1 MAILVAGVEV
11 GCCVVSYRYREE
23 KDESSWNADK
33 EEAESIRNAGSSS
46 QNWFK
51 GMRVAPQL
59 LLIACQAVGVVLA
72 VLQPCDAQ
80 EAERPKAGGA
90 LRYDEDWSLLRDLP
104 NREGQWWEPF
114 KFIPL
119 DDRGDVYLTLGSE
132 FRARYEYLGH
142 PNWGEEQT
150 DSGGYLWLRALPT
163 ADLHLGEHARLFG
176 ELIIAPAAGVD
187 PAPSPIDEDIA
198 DILQAF
204 GELGVS
210 ETTRLRAGRQILIF
224 GSGRLI
230 STRYGTNI
238 IRSFDTLQILTSDE
252 KASVFAIYAR
262 PVDTKIGSFDDRW
275 SRTQQMW
282 SVYGTLDLV
291 DAGILSTDSAGADLY
306 YIGFEDEEAVFDQG
320 SGRELRHT
328 VGLRFFGKED
338 RWDWNHELFLQL
350 GRFADDSILAWSIAT
365 STGYT
370 AEELPFSPRFSAN
383 FDVISG
389 DGDRNDGKLGTFNP
403 LFPSLKYFGE
413 PAVIA
418 PYNLIDFHPSVEFNV
433 TDRLAVSGDIDFF
446 WRYST
451 DDGLYGAGGQLL
463 RSGAGSNARYIATQF
478 ELIAEYEVT
487 ENLAVSASWALMP
500 AGPFIRETGRSD
512 TIHFVGL
519 EALLVY

>member
-1 MAILVAGVEV
+1 MNTAA
-11 GCCVVSYRYREE
+11 
-23 KDESSWNADK
+23 
-33 EEAESIRNAGSSS
+33 
-46 QNWFK
+46 
-51 GMRVAPQL
+51 QL
-59 LLIACQAVGVVLA
+59 LLLVCQVICVVMAMPQPCSAQAV
-72 VLQPCDAQ
+72 
-80 EAERPKAGGA
+80 ERPQAGGP
-90 LRYDEDWSLLRDLP
+90 LRFDEDWSLLRDP
-104 NREGQWWEPF
+104 ANREGQWWEPF
-114 KFIPL
+114 KFIPFG
-119 DDRGDVYLTLGSE
+119 DRGDIYLTLGSE
-132 FRARYEYLGH
+132 FRARYEFLGH
-142 PNWGEEQT
+142 PNWGEEET

-163 ADLHLGEHARLFG
+163 ADLHLGENARLFG

-210 ETTRLRAGRQILIF
+210 ETTRLRAGRQILNF

-230 STRYGTNI
+230 STRYGTNV
-238 IRSFDTLQILTSDE
+238 IRSFDTLQILTGDE
-252 KASVFAIYAR
+252 DEEASLFAIYAR
-262 PVDTKIGSFDDRW
+262 PVDTKTGSFDDHW
-275 SRTQQMW
+275 SRTQQFW
-282 SVYGTLDLV
+282 SVYGTRDLV

-328 VGLRFFGKED
+328 FGLRFFGQQ
-338 RWDWNHELFLQL
+338 RHWDWNHELFLQF

-370 AEELPFSPRFSAN
+370 LDELTFSPRFSAN

-389 DGDRNDGKLGTFNP
+389 DGDRNDGTLGTFNP

-413 PAVIA
+413 AAVIA
-418 PYNLIDFHPSVEFNV
+418 PYNLIDFHPSAAFTV
-433 TDRLAVSGDIDFF
+433 TDKLTMSADIDFF

-451 DDGLYGAGGQLL
+451 DDGLYGAGGRLL

-478 ELIAEYEVT
+478 ELIADYEVT
-487 ENLAVSASWALMP
+487 ENLALNASYAAMP

-519 EALLVY
+519 EALLVF